1 MANSFLT
8 TDLLLKE
15 SLLHLDNALV
25 MSKLCN
31 RDYEAEFANG
41 SGRGGKA
48 GDTIRI
54 RRPVRF
60 TVRSGATYSAQDIT
74 EGRFAVTAA
83 TQEGVDME
91 MTSADMTLKID
102 QVGERYLKPAMI
114 VLANSIDRSVHSK
127 LYKKTWNWVGTPGQ
141 TINSFADF
149 AKGPERLDVTAAP
162 TDQRNS
168 ILSPAD
174 HWGMLGSI
182 SGLYISDKAR
192 TALEKAKLGMIGGTD
207 TYMSQNVA
215 SHTVGA
221 LGGTPLVNGASQ
233 VVTYANSATTN
244 TQTLNIDGATVS
256 ITGWAKEGDVFTIAN
271 VYAVNWI
278 TKQTL
283 PHLQQFVVRADA
295 NSDGSGLV
303 ALTIMPAII
312 VSGAYQTV
320 NSTPADNAAITW
332 VGTAAT
338 AYPQNLVFHPNA
350 VTLACV
356 PLEMPVGNVEASAQ
370 SYKGMSMRLVRQYNI
385 SSDVNQYRFDVL
397 FGSEAL
403 QPELA
408 TRFSGTA

>member
-8 TDLLLKE
+8 TDYLLKE
-15 SLLHLDNALV
+15 ALLHLDNALV

-31 RDYEAEFANG
+31 RDYEAEFANS

-91 MTSADMTLKID
+91 ISSADMTLKID
-102 QVGERYLKPAMI
+102 RVAELYLKPAMI

-141 TINSFADF
+141 TINSFTDY
-149 AKGPERLDVTAAP
+149 AKGPERLDQTAVP
-162 TDQRNS
+162 TDQRNGL
-168 ILSPAD
+168 LSPSD
-174 HWGMLGSI
+174 YWGTLGSV

-192 TALEKAKLGMIGGTD
+192 TALERAKLGMFGGTD

-215 SHTVGA
+215 QHTVGA
-221 LGGTPLVNGASQ
+221 LGGTPLVNGGSQ
-233 VVTYANSATTN
+233 NVTYAASANTN
-244 TQTLNIDGATVS
+244 TQTLNIDGASNS

-278 TKQTL
+278 TKQVQ
-283 PHLQQFVVRADA
+283 PFLQQFVVRADA
-295 NSDGSGLV
+295 DSNGSGQV

-312 VSGAYQTV
+312 TSGAYQTV
-320 NSTPADNAAITW
+320 NSAPADNAAITW

-338 AYPQNLVFHPNA
+338 AYPQNLIFHPNA

-356 PLEMPVGNVEASAQ
+356 PLEMPVGNVEASQ
-370 SYKGMSMRLVRQYNI
+370 QTYKGMTVRLVRQYDI
-385 SSDVNQYRFDVL
+385 GTDVNKYRFDTL

-408 TRFSGTA
+408 TRVSGTA

>member
-192 TALEKAKLGMIGGTD
+192 TALEKAKLGMIGGT
-207 TYMSQNVA
+207 
-215 SHTVGA
+215 
-221 LGGTPLVNGASQ
+221 PLVNGASQ

-356 PLEMPVGNVEASAQ
+356 PLEMPVGNVEASMD
-370 SYKGMSMRLVRQYNI
+370 SYKGMSMRLVRQYDI
-385 SSDVNQYRFDVL
+385 SADVNKYRFDVL